1 MCSSDLGVGVGVVG
15 VGVVGVGAGVGVGG
29 AEAFAVVNLELT
41 FQGDALWPGA
51 ALTET
56 SA

>member
-1 MCSSDLGVGVGVVG
+1 MVGVGVGV
-15 VGVVGVGAGVGVGG
+15 GG
-29 AEAFAVVNLELT
+29 TEAFAVVNLELT